1 MVLPLRRSALPHGN
15 VGLAGSRAG
24 SRDALWEGGKM
35 AAPMGRTLL
44 GVARGWRRLDSLW
57 ASSPRSRRLS
67 LEAAPSGSRSP
78 WRLLGALCLQRPPLI
93 TKPLTP
99 LQQEMADLLQ
109 KVRRASGCFAGK
121 QQFQAGFDSVVTL
134 VLCVTLSKSFHLL
147 IFSDISKMEVNL
159 SEFG

>member
-1 MVLPLRRSALPHGN
+1 
-15 VGLAGSRAG
+15 
-24 SRDALWEGGKM
+24 M

-44 GVARGWRRLDSLW
+44 GVVRGWRRLDSLW
-57 ASSPRSRRLS
+57 AGSPRSRRLS

-109 KVRRASGCFAGK
+109 KVRRARALGCGAGEAAVPSGSRFRG
-121 QQFQAGFDSVVTL
+121 DSGTL
-134 VLCVTLSKSFHLL
+134 CDLEQ
-147 IFSDISKMEVNL
+147 IISPL
-159 SEFG
+159 DR